1 MAEGIGPHRESMSDT
16 VQMKLIRRYARLLR
30 EQQAEFRGPRIGA
43 RERRA
48 ARKGAEAP
56 RDIAHPAVRST
67 RSIGGG

>member
-1 MAEGIGPHRESMSDT
+1 LLPAEGVSDT

-30 EQQAEFRGPRIGA
+30 EQQAELRGPSIGA

-48 ARKGAEAP
+48 ARRAAEAA
-56 RDIAHPAVRST
+56 RDVAQAAVRST